1 MIHVDA
7 VVNIE
12 QSVSGSG

>member
-12 QSVSGSG
+12 QSVSG